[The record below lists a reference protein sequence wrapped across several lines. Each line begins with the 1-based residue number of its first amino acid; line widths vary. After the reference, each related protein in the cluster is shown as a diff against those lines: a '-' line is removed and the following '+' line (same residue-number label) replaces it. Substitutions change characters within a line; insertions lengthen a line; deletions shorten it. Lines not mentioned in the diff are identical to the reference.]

1 MPITVIKTVPG
12 GAEVIADRNY
22 FLDANGKVTT
32 DSTKATDW
40 LAREGA
46 LVRPDI
52 RERYG
57 IPYAAEPEEK
67 EAKQKVAPQPDG
79 EAEPEATEKPKSAAP
94 SANKAVKPA
103 KNKGVK

>member
-1 MPITVIKTVPG
+1 MPIEVIKHRTG
-12 GAEVIADRNY
+12 GPDVIADRHY
-22 FLDANGKVTT
+22 FLDKFGKVTL
-32 DSTKATDW
+32 DSTEAVEW

-46 LVRPDI
+46 IVRPDI

-57 IPYAAEPEEK
+57 IPYAATP
-67 EAKQKVAPQPDG
+67 EAKPAEQKVAPQPDG
-79 EAEPEATEKPKSAAP
+79 EAEAEAEKPKSAAP

>member
-1 MPITVIKTVPG
+1 MPIEVIKHRTG
-12 GAEVIADRNY
+12 GPDVIADRHY
-22 FLDANGKVTT
+22 FLDKFGKVTL
-32 DSTKATDW
+32 DSTEAVEW

-46 LVRPDI
+46 IVRPDI

-57 IPYAAEPEEK
+57 IPYAATP
-67 EAKQKVAPQPDG
+67 EAKPAEQKVAPQPDDAEK
-79 EAEPEATEKPKSAAP
+79 EAASEPKSTAP